1 MKKQFCLLFILFF
14 LMLQVQSQT
23 TIIPSPVSMQVTGG
37 DFVITKSTT
46 VTYNTASKE
55 LKAAAI
61 FLRNQVEELSG
72 YNLSFSEKAKN
83 TIALKLVK
91 EQQLGPEGYHL
102 AITDNM
108 ILVSANTKAGIVY
121 GMQSLFQLLPAIRT
135 NAPLSLPC
143 MQVTDYPRFSWRGMH
158 LDVSRHFFSPKMI
171 KEYIDLMAMYKMN
184 VFHWHLTDSQ
194 GWRIEIK
201 KYPQL
206 TAIGAWRVDY
216 TDLDWKSRPP
226 AKEGE
231 AAGYGGYYTQEQI
244 KEIIQYAAVRNITIV
259 PEIEMP
265 GHSAAAIASYPFLSC
280 TGTHQLPM
288 TGSAGTGISQNFC
301 AGKDSVFVFLQ
312 NVLSEVISLFPSQYI
327 HIGGDEV
334 DKTSWKHCPFCQARM
349 KAEGLKDE
357 NELQSYFIRRIEKF
371 IISKHRKLIGW
382 DEILEGGL
390 APEAT
395 VMSWRGEAGGIEAAK
410 MKHNVVMTPG
420 YPVYF
425 DHYQAGPEGEP
436 IAFGGM
442 NTLKNVYDYEPVP
455 KELNASESQYV
466 LGAQA
471 NVWTEYISTAEHL
484 EYMVLPRMAAL
495 SEVLW
500 SSKENRNWKSFSE
513 KIQTHYRRYGQKGWH
528 YCPGNFVVSI
538 KPKME
543 SGKLFASLSTEITG
557 ADIYYTTDGTE
568 PGLQSAKYNT
578 PIAINQST
586 ILKAVTVQN
595 GHVMS
600 LQAAKQSFVMHKA
613 IGKNVVYQNPVSKYY
628 PADGPN
634 SLTDGIR
641 GTSQHGKFWHGISGN
656 DLIATVDLEKIHEIG
671 SITLGCLQN
680 YGAWIFLPKSV
691 RFEISEDGINFK
703 TVKTIENT
711 ISINQPSALY
721 DFKAVF
727 SLQPARFVRIK
738 AVTNNCPPGHPG
750 AGKPGWIFADEL
762 IVE

>member
-1 MKKQFCLLFILFF
+1 
-14 LMLQVQSQT
+14 
-23 TIIPSPVSMQVTGG
+23 
-37 DFVITKSTT
+37 
-46 VTYNTASKE
+46 
-55 LKAAAI
+55 
-61 FLRNQVEELSG
+61 
-72 YNLSFSEKAKN
+72 
-83 TIALKLVK
+83 
-91 EQQLGPEGYHL
+91 
-102 AITDNM
+102 
-108 ILVSANTKAGIVY
+108 
-121 GMQSLFQLLPAIRT
+121 
-135 NAPLSLPC
+135 
-143 MQVTDYPRFSWRGMH
+143 
-158 LDVSRHFFSPKMI
+158 MI

-231 AAGYGGYYTQEQI
+231 AAVYGGYYTQEQI

-349 KAEGLKDE
+349 KAKGLKNE

-500 SSKENRNWKSFSE
+500 SPKENRNWKNFSE
-513 KIQTHYRRYGQKGWH
+513 RIQTHYRRYGQKGWH

-543 SGKLFASLSTEITG
+543 SGQLLASLSTEITG

-600 LQAAKQSFVMHKA
+600 LQAARQSFVMHKA

-641 GTSQHGKFWHGISGN
+641 GTAQHGKFWHGISGD
-656 DLIATVDLEKIHEIG
+656 DLIATVDLEKIQEIS

-691 RFEISEDGINFK
+691 RFEISEDGINFQ
-703 TVKTIENT
+703 TMKTIENT
-711 ISINQPSALY
+711 ISINQPSVLY

>member
-1 MKKQFCLLFILFF
+1 MKRQFCLLFILFF
-14 LMLQVQSQT
+14 WILQVKSQT

-37 DFVITKSTT
+37 DFVITKTTT
-46 VTYNTASKE
+46 VAYNTASKE
-55 LKAAAI
+55 LRTAAA
-61 FLRNQVEELSG
+61 FLRNQIEELSG
-72 YNLSFSEKAKN
+72 YKLSFSAKTKN
-83 TIALKLVK
+83 TIELKLVK

-102 AITDNM
+102 AITENT

-135 NAPLSLPC
+135 NAALSVPC

-231 AAGYGGYYTQEQI
+231 VAGYGGYYTQEQI
-244 KEIIQYAAVRNITIV
+244 KDIIQYAAVRNITIV

-280 TGTHQLPM
+280 TGAHQLPM
-288 TGSAGTGISQNFC
+288 TGSGGTGISQNFC

-395 VMSWRGEAGGIEAAK
+395 VMSWRGETGGIEAAK

-500 SSKENRNWKSFSE
+500 SPKENRNWKSFSE
-513 KIQTHYRRYGQKGWH
+513 RIQAHYRRYGQKGWH

-557 ADIYYTTDGTE
+557 ADIYYTTNGTE

-578 PIAINQST
+578 PVAINQST

-595 GHVMS
+595 GHIMS
-600 LQAAKQSFVMHKA
+600 LQAARQGFVMHKA

-641 GTSQHGKFWHGISGN
+641 GTAQHGKFWHGISGD
-656 DLIATVDLEKIHEIG
+656 DLIATVDLEKIREIS

-691 RFEISEDGINFK
+691 RFEISEDGINFQ

-711 ISINQPSALY
+711 ISINQASALY

-727 SLQPARFVRIK
+727 SSQPARFVRIN
-738 AVTNNCPPGHPG
+738 AVTNACPPGHPG
-750 AGKPGWIFADEL
+750 AGKPGWIFADEI